1 MKEYVKALLKKRG
14 VEMIDIAEIVFEM
27 QSKYLP
33 IDMDMCLRVV
43 ESVLE
48 KHEVQNAILTGI
60 ALDMAAEKNQ
70 VEEPLLSM
78 LLGDEPLYGV
88 DEILSLSITNIYGSI
103 ALTNFGYIDKLK
115 LGVLSELNKYREKQ
129 CNTFLDDLVAA
140 VAAAACSKLAHSFEK
155 AKKMQGNVQ

>member
-1 MKEYVKALLKKRG
+1 
-14 VEMIDIAEIVFEM
+14 
-27 QSKYLP
+27 
-33 IDMDMCLRVV
+33 
-43 ESVLE
+43 
-48 KHEVQNAILTGI
+48 
-60 ALDMAAEKNQ
+60 
-70 VEEPLLSM
+70 M

-115 LGVLSELNKYREKQ
+115 LGVLSKLNKYREKQ

-155 AKKMQGNVQ
+155 AKRCRVTFNERLRELCAKMRALMRQPIAFCVHRRRERLKCPKGQPVEAEVFWAFE